1 MAGAHSSSTLIM
13 LMILL
18 LLLLINNGSSHEEC
32 KESPCGHNQSPIKFP
47 FQLVK
52 ESSQDQCVYP
62 EFCLYYTKN
71 KKTMISL
78 PTTSGPV
85 PFFDSEINYK
95 LRSISISDPGNCLPK
110 MLPELNASSFQ
121 FYQFDTK
128 LATTVF
134 FFDCSS
140 VRNRHLR
147 NYDQSFS
154 ESQDMIT
161 CPIYPTNSNDSVLE
175 LDLLSCT
182 KMSQFQLNAP
192 ITVSDLTL
200 NRLSLRWPE
209 LNCTVCEA
217 EGMKCR
223 LSNNSTKGD
232 IECFHCNNK
241 HKKIQIKKCHVFATT
256 GK

>member
-1 MAGAHSSSTLIM
+1 M
-13 LMILL
+13 LLILL

-32 KESPCGHNQSPIKFP
+32 KESPCGPNQPLIKFP
-47 FQLVK
+47 FQLLK
-52 ESSQDQCVYP
+52 ESSQHGCVYP
-62 EFCLYYTKN
+62 EFCLSCTKN

-85 PFFDSEINYK
+85 PFSVSEIDYESQ
-95 LRSISISDPGNCLPK
+95 SISISDLNNCLPQ
-110 MLPELNASSFQ
+110 MLPKLNTSLFQ

-128 LATTVF
+128 LATTVVF
-134 FFDCSS
+134 FNCSS

-147 NYDQSFS
+147 NYDQSS
-154 ESQDMIT
+154 QESQDMIT

-182 KMSQFQLNAP
+182 KMSQFQFNAP
-192 ITVSDLTL
+192 IKVSDLTL

-223 LSNNSTKGD
+223 WNNTGTKGD
-232 IECFHCNNK
+232 IECFYCNNK